1 MIVVSDTGPIHYLLL
16 IEREFLLPKLFNA
29 VILPQAVI
37 DELTA
42 VGTPQLV
49 KRWVNALPDWVNVMN
64 PTPIGDASDGRGRG
78 ERAAI
83 ALAKELNAPLL
94 CDDRQASAAAR
105 REGILV
111 SGTLGV
117 LKEAHVLGLD
127 DIREATAKLEQTN
140 YRVTKELVKQVVASA
155 LEMREQQN
163 NRDKLGSD
171 S

>member
-42 VGTPQLV
+42 AGTPQLV
-49 KRWVNALPDWVNVMN
+49 QRWVNALPDWVNVMN
-64 PTPIGDASDGRGRG
+64 PTLIGDAMDGRGRG

-94 CDDRQASAAAR
+94 CDDRQASAAPVG
-105 REGILV
+105 RESLFPEHWV
-111 SGTLGV
+111 C
-117 LKEAHVLGLD
+117 
-127 DIREATAKLEQTN
+127 
-140 YRVTKELVKQVVASA
+140 
-155 LEMREQQN
+155 
-163 NRDKLGSD
+163 
-171 S
+171 